1 MDNTVESVRRTGN
14 EHASNTCCHSFGDG
28 QSPEKMQGHWVL
40 ARAGKRVLRP
50 GGLELTR
57 GMLAAMEIGSED
69 RVVEFAPGLGV
80 TARMVLRKH
89 PAAYSGIER
98 EQAAAAHLQKEL
110 ASSFAQIVHAPA
122 EASGLASACA
132 TVVYGEAMLS
142 MQTMEQKARIFA
154 EARRLLTPGGRYGI
168 HELCFTPDASDSTR
182 REIQAEFSKEIHVGV
197 QPLSSHEWAEL
208 FEKNGMEVIWNATA
222 PMHLLEPGRLLRD
235 EGLWGGF
242 RVAFNM
248 ARNPQLRR
256 RITAMRRV
264 FRRYQAH
271 LWAISMV
278 GRIAHSQRDRVGF
291 GEQIA

>member
-1 MDNTVESVRRTGN
+1 MLW
-14 EHASNTCCHSFGDG
+14 DG
-28 QSPEKMQGHWVL
+28 IKGALPTWIG
-40 ARAGKRVLRP
+40 RVL
-50 GGLELTR
+50 
-57 GMLAAMEIGSED
+57 
-69 RVVEFAPGLGV
+69 
-80 TARMVLRKH
+80 K
-89 PAAYSGIER
+89 R
-98 EQAAAAHLQKEL
+98 EN
-110 ASSFAQIVHAPA
+110 S
-122 EASGLASACA
+122 
-132 TVVYGEAMLS
+132 
-142 MQTMEQKARIFA
+142 
-154 EARRLLTPGGRYGI
+154 I
-168 HELCFTPDASDSTR
+168 HSTSDSTR

-197 QPLSSHEWAEL
+197 QPLSSPEWAEL
-208 FEKNGMEVIWNATA
+208 FEKNEMEVIWNATA

-278 GRIAHSQRDRVGF
+278 GRIAKPAGLSGF